1 MIKKGAEFKARLKE
15 YFLRNQFAIR
25 YGWIFLRMVWS
36 LVRVTLVLKVL
47 THQSD
52 SAYFNALF
60 IDMGTSYVEA
70 WATGRALL
78 AFATEDKC
86 DDRSGKWFLLLAAV
100 MFVAPE
106 LLLIIF
112 WNGIPET
119 LLVGIGIFIACSL
132 AVFLLSMHKKIRACR
147 K

>member
-60 IDMGTSYVEA
+60 IDMGTSYVPYEDPQIVVTVLVEA
-70 WATGRALL
+70 GGGG
-78 AFATEDKC
+78 DV
-86 DDRSGKWFLLLAAV
+86 AAV
-100 MFVAPE
+100 P
-106 LLLIIF
+106 
-112 WNGIPET
+112 
-119 LLVGIGIFIACSL
+119 IAKQVLQWWSENR
-132 AVFLLSMHKKIRACR
+132 FNK
-147 K
+147 